1 MADREKVIKDI
12 EQLEIYAIENDLLGV
27 LITAKSANALLKEQE
42 QAMKEKDGTISNLIA
57 QIKEISQCYERVV
70 RCKDCINCIKEP
82 NGELYCDI
90 LAVGYEPLGSKK
102 VTEDW
107 FCADGERKEGR

>member
-1 MADREKVIKDI
+1 MLDRKVDEVGMPI
-12 EQLEIYAIENDLLGV
+12 EQAWFVLEHGSAEGLQVYLEAI
-27 LITAKSANALLKEQE
+27 K
-42 QAMKEKDGTISNLIA
+42 TIKKN
-57 QIKEISQCYERVV
+57 CVDVV
-70 RCKDCINCIKEP
+70 RCKDCINCIKEL

-107 FCADGERKEGR
+107 FCADGERKNT